1 MSTAMD
7 IVARK
12 TTDVSVDNPMT
23 LWEWGCMRQ
32 NEYDAAR
39 DTGQSS
45 SGKRPTENTRRL
57 AEGWG
62 FHATFDQLVPVR
74 NKMPSIWRLPD
85 RNDSVTVV
93 GTHSS
98 KSILLPVYR
107 VNVPNVGVFTMR
119 DNFHDWCISCDLQL
133 PLPLDTYGELYRINE
148 VRGYFEGFERG
159 GAEVYGPLSENQ
171 RQFSIVLPSGF
182 PDLYLFMHW
191 TKRALDTVK
200 AILYPH

>member
-1 MSTAMD
+1 MSTVMD

-12 TTDVSVDNPMT
+12 TTDVSVDNPMI
-23 LWEWGCMRQ
+23 LLEWSRLRGEEFTEMWNASQ
-32 NEYDAAR
+32 PQAAR
-39 DTGQSS
+39 REIVPDTSLV
-45 SGKRPTENTRRL
+45 KL
-57 AEGWG
+57 WG
-62 FHATFDQLVPVR
+62 FNATFSQLIPVR
-74 NKMPSIWRLPD
+74 DRLPSVWRLPD
-85 RNDSVTVV
+85 REEFVSVVS
-93 GTHSS
+93 THNS

-107 VNVPNVGVFTMR
+107 VTVPDVGVFTMR

-182 PDLYLFMHW
+182 ADLYLFMHW
-191 TKRALDTVK
+191 TKRALDTMRGV
-200 AILYPH
+200 LYPH